1 MKKMLI
7 HFIKNVENYK
17 VYHIII
23 IFTLA
28 FLFMLFNGFYHIQN
42 ELRSFANQNR
52 VLIAKDIDYT
62 ISSWI
67 SERINN
73 LESSVKYLSQDVR
86 FQDENKLKAFTET
99 FLEDNRYFD
108 AIQILIP
115 EHYFYVNTMKFN
127 DYRENP
133 TYIDEKTGIEP
144 LKTPWFLDTKQQK
157 KTTIYG
163 MSVHGYLLEKT
174 LNICTPILYKENF
187 EGVFCGILKAKSLFE
202 KIEKLTFPQNA
213 SYFISDDEGN
223 ILTPFKNGRFQEELE
238 KFFLHKIDLNT
249 NEPQKLIIDNAVIT
263 LSKFQRFN
271 WYIGVVTDKEDIL
284 QESRQR
290 VTSHAIWL
298 LLCFIL
304 LLIVVNSAHEFLRR
318 RVERKQKEYEFM
330 LAHRSR
336 ISEIGELI
344 SGINHQLRQPINA
357 TALVV
362 SSTLDLSER
371 DLLDKPTLE
380 NNLKLCQKS
389 INLMDKTIGIFRNF
403 YRCSETVT
411 EFSLLD
417 CMKSVLHVNY
427 IELTKS
433 NINIEMDEK
442 SFEDI
447 RVISIENFVQQ
458 ILLVL
463 IQNAKESLNALDLQ
477 GKEAFHKKMIRIA
490 VVLEYGKVLIDI
502 SDGGGGISKEVQ
514 ETLFSEFKISK
525 KYQGSGIGLYFAKKL
540 AKEKLLGDLVLHNA
554 SSPTTFR
561 LIFPQY
567 ISKKE

>member
-1 MKKMLI
+1 MQKIFI

-28 FLFMLFNGFYHIQN
+28 FIFMLFNGFYHIQN
-42 ELRSFANQNR
+42 ELKSFANQNR

-67 SERINN
+67 LERINN
-73 LESSVKYLSQDVR
+73 LESSVKYLSQDLR
-86 FQDENKLKAFTET
+86 FQDEAKLKAFAET
-99 FLEDNRYFD
+99 FLQDNRYFD

-115 EHYFYVNTMKFN
+115 DKYFYVNTMKFN
-127 DYRENP
+127 DYRETP
-133 TYIDEKTGIEP
+133 IYIDKKTGIEP
-144 LKTPWFLDTKQQK
+144 LKTQWFLDTKQQQ

-163 MSVHGYLLEKT
+163 MSMHGYLLEKT

-187 EGVFCGILKAKSLFE
+187 EGVFCGILKSKALFE

-213 SYFISDDEGN
+213 SYFISNDEGN
-223 ILTPFKNGRFQEELE
+223 ILTPFNNDIFQKELE
-238 KFFLHKIDLNT
+238 KFFLNKIDLYT
-249 NEPQKLIIDNAVIT
+249 NEPQKIIINNAVIT

-304 LLIVVNSAHEFLRR
+304 LLIIVNSAHEFLRR

-380 NNLKLCQKS
+380 DNLKLCQKS

-477 GKEAFHKKMIRIA
+477 GKEAFHKKMIRIGVSLA
-490 VVLEYGKVLIDI
+490 YGKVLIDI

-525 KYQGSGIGLYFAKKL
+525 KYQGSGMGLYFAKKL
-540 AKEKLLGDLVLHNA
+540 AKEKLLGDLVLHSA

-567 ISKKE
+567 ISEKE

>member
-1 MKKMLI
+1 MFTD
-7 HFIKNVENYK
+7 FIKNIENYK

-42 ELRSFANQNR
+42 ELKSFANQNR

-73 LESSVKYLSQDVR
+73 LESSEKYLSQDLR
-86 FQDENKLKAFTET
+86 FQDEKKLKAFAET

-115 EHYFYVNTMKFN
+115 DKYFYVNTIKFN
-127 DYRENP
+127 DYRKNP
-133 TYIDEKTGIEP
+133 IYIDEKTGIEP
-144 LKTPWFLDTKQQK
+144 LKTQWFLDTKQQK

-187 EGVFCGILKAKSLFE
+187 EGVFCGILKAKSLFD
-202 KIEKLTFPQNA
+202 KIEKLTFSQNA
-213 SYFISDDEGN
+213 SYFISSDEGN
-223 ILTPFKNGRFQEELE
+223 ILTPFHNSHFQKELE
-238 KFFLHKIDLNT
+238 KFFLNKIDLNT
-249 NEPQKLIIDNAVIT
+249 NEPQKIIINNAVIT
-263 LSKFQRFN
+263 LSKFQHFN

-389 INLMDKTIGIFRNF
+389 ISLMDKTIGIFRNF
-403 YRCSETVT
+403 YRCSETAN

-417 CMKSVLHVNY
+417 CIKSVLHVNY
-427 IELTKS
+427 IELTKN

-447 RVISIENFVQQ
+447 HVISIENFVQQ

-477 GKEAFHKKMIRIA
+477 GKEAFYKKMIRIT
-490 VVLEYGKVLIDI
+490 VTCEFGKVLIDI

-514 ETLFSEFKISK
+514 ETLFSEFKVSK
-525 KYQGSGIGLYFAKKL
+525 KHQGSGIGLYFAKKL

-561 LIFPQY
+561 LMFPQY

>member
-1 MKKMLI
+1 MKKMFTD
-7 HFIKNVENYK
+7 FIKNIENYK

-42 ELRSFANQNR
+42 ELKSFANQNR

-73 LESSVKYLSQDVR
+73 LESSVKYLSQDLR
-86 FQDENKLKAFTET
+86 FQDEEKLKAFSET

-108 AIQILIP
+108 AIQILILDK
-115 EHYFYVNTMKFN
+115 YFYVNTIKFN
-127 DYRENP
+127 DYRKNP
-133 TYIDEKTGIEP
+133 IYIDEKTGIEP
-144 LKTPWFLDTKQQK
+144 LKTQWFLDTKQQK

-187 EGVFCGILKAKSLFE
+187 EGVFCGILKAKSLFD
-202 KIEKLTFPQNA
+202 KIEKLTFSQNA
-213 SYFISDDEGN
+213 SYFISSDEGN
-223 ILTPFKNGRFQEELE
+223 ILTPFHNSHFQKELE
-238 KFFLHKIDLNT
+238 KFFLNKIDLNT
-249 NEPQKLIIDNAVIT
+249 NEPQKIIINNAVIT
-263 LSKFQRFN
+263 LSKFQHFN

-371 DLLDKPTLE
+371 NLLDKPTLE

-389 INLMDKTIGIFRNF
+389 ISLMDKTIGIFRNF
-403 YRCSETVT
+403 YRCSETAN

-417 CMKSVLHVNY
+417 CIKSVLHVNY
-427 IELTKS
+427 VELTKN

-447 RVISIENFVQQ
+447 HVISIENFVQQ

-477 GKEAFHKKMIRIA
+477 GKEAFYKKMIHIA
-490 VVLEYGKVLIDI
+490 VTCEFGKVLIDI

-514 ETLFSEFKISK
+514 ETLFSEFKVSK

-540 AKEKLLGDLVLHNA
+540 AKEKLLGDLTLHNA
-554 SSPTTFR
+554 ASPTTFR
-561 LIFPQY
+561 LMFPQY

>member
-1 MKKMLI
+1 MLTD
-7 HFIKNVENYK
+7 FIKNVENYK

-28 FLFMLFNGFYHIQN
+28 FVFMLFNGFYHIQN
-42 ELRSFANQNR
+42 ELKSFANQNR

-73 LESSVKYLSQDVR
+73 LESSVKYLSQDAR
-86 FQDENKLKAFTET
+86 FQDEKKLKAFAET

-115 EHYFYVNTMKFN
+115 NQYFYVNTLKFH
-127 DYRENP
+127 DYSANP

-213 SYFISDDEGN
+213 SYFISNDEGN
-223 ILTPFKNGRFQEELE
+223 ILTPFQNSHFQKELE
-238 KFFLHKIDLNT
+238 KFFLNKIDLNT
-249 NEPQKLIIDNAVIT
+249 NEPQKIIIDNAVIT

-318 RVERKQKEYEFM
+318 RVERRQKEYEFM

-389 INLMDKTIGIFRNF
+389 ISLMDKTIGIFRNF

-447 RVISIENFVQQ
+447 HVISIENFVQQ

-477 GKEAFHKKMIRIA
+477 GKEAFHKKIIRIA
-490 VVLEYGKVLIDI
+490 VTCEFGKVFIDI

-540 AKEKLLGDLVLHNA
+540 AKEKLLGDLTLHHA
-554 SSPTTFR
+554 ASPTTFR
-561 LIFPQY
+561 LMFPQY

>member
-1 MKKMLI
+1 MKKVFI
-7 HFIKNVENYK
+7 HFIQNIENYK

-28 FLFMLFNGFYHIQN
+28 FVFMLFNGFYHIQN
-42 ELRSFANQNR
+42 ELKSFANQNR

-73 LESSVKYLSQDVR
+73 LESSVKYLSQDLR
-86 FQDENKLKAFTET
+86 FQDENKLKAFADT
-99 FLEDNRYFD
+99 FLQDNRYFD

-115 EHYFYVNTMKFN
+115 DRYFYVNTMKFN

-133 TYIDEKTGIEP
+133 TYIDERTGIEP
-144 LKTPWFLDTKQQK
+144 LKTQWFLDTKQQK

-187 EGVFCGILKAKSLFE
+187 EGVFCGILKAKSLFD
-202 KIEKLTFPQNA
+202 KIEKLSFPQNA
-213 SYFISDDEGN
+213 SYFISNDEGS
-223 ILTPFKNGRFQEELE
+223 ILTPFKQSHFQEELE
-238 KFFLHKIDLNT
+238 KFFLNKIDLNT
-249 NEPQKLIIDNAVIT
+249 NEPQKIIIENAVIT

-304 LLIVVNSAHEFLRR
+304 LLIIVNSAHEFLRR

-371 DLLDKPTLE
+371 DLLDKSTLE

-417 CMKSVLHVNY
+417 CIKSVLHVNY

-477 GKEAFHKKMIRIA
+477 GKEAFHKKMIHI
-490 VVLEYGKVLIDI
+490 VVTLEYGKVIIDI
-502 SDGGGGISKEVQ
+502 SDWGGGISKEVQ

-540 AKEKLLGDLVLHNA
+540 AKEKLLGDLVLYNA